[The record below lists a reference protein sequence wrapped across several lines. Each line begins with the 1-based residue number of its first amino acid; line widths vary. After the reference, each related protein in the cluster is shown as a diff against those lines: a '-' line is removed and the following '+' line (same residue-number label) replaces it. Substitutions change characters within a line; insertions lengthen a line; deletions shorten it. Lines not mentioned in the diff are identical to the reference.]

1 MLPSDGCTTVI
12 SHPPWQHFPPLATF
26 QLLQSSVPK
35 LQTFSSTFKSD
46 LVFKIS
52 LFSTEFSEISQIW
65 LKVSTASESQGK
77 SSFNVGGN
85 LFRASTVTKTAA
97 LQKAQTNCIYLLF
110 PSPYLSDG
118 QSCSL
123 IKRLQSRLTSMDVQ
137 QVTKTLTHVKF
148 HSSPS
153 S

>member
-52 LFSTEFSEISQIW
+52 LFSTEFSKISQIW

-85 LFRASTVTKTAA
+85 LFRASTVTKT
-97 LQKAQTNCIYLLF
+97 LQKAQKLAFTCFFLHLICRMVSLLIW
-110 PSPYLSDG
+110 SKGCKSW
-118 QSCSL
+118 
-123 IKRLQSRLTSMDVQ
+123 
-137 QVTKTLTHVKF
+137 TKSTETLTHVKF
-148 HSSPS
+148 HSSPPS
-153 S
+153 